1 LSDLIRIRNDIR
13 RSVNEQIARYPS
25 IEDDQLRDVI
35 TEEVLAYEE
44 EQVLSFSEKEQ
55 LIVSIYNSMRR
66 LDILQPF
73 LDDDSISEI
82 MINGPDH
89 IFIERKGKMERIRQT
104 FDNRETLENLIQNI
118 VTKVNRSVNE
128 TSPIVDARLQD
139 GSRIAVVLP
148 PVALQGPIMTI
159 RKFPDNPLTMEDL
172 TSENSLT
179 QEAATFLKRLVQSKY
194 NIFIS
199 GGTSSGKTTFLN
211 ILTNYIPSDERIIT
225 IEDSAELQIKNKE
238 NLIRLEAR
246 MDAGM
251 GCEIAIRDLIKTA
264 LRLRPDRIIVG
275 EVRGKEALDMLQA
288 MNTGHDGSLSTGHA
302 NSAKD
307 ALKRL
312 EVMAIEAG
320 DIPLLSIKQQ
330 IASAIEVVV
339 QLCRMED
346 GKRRVL
352 EISELLGLHQDEY
365 ETQPLFMYDIASQG
379 LVACAE
385 LQHRQKWQMHGGE

>member
-1 LSDLIRIRNDIR
+1 MSDLIRIRNDIR